1 MRYYVVSDIH
11 GFCAELKQTLRKAG
25 YFVDSKPHK
34 LVLLGDLLDRG
45 EEALEMEEFI
55 LTLMK
60 RDELILIRGDHEDLF
75 EEFVTGHWQRDFL
88 TFVASGT
95 YDSTLQLTDYTN
107 YRVLRDVKRFF
118 AEARESDFYRRI
130 LPAMRDYYET
140 RNHVFVHGSLPGRT
154 MEDGGTDWRNAPKS
168 AWAKA
173 RRTNGADTAQTVCEG
188 KTIIRD
194 RKCGAVNVLVLED
207 EEFDMAQT

>member
-11 GFCAELKQTLRKAG
+11 GFCVELKQALRKAG
-25 YFVDSKPHK
+25 YFVDSGPHK

-107 YRVLRDVKRFF
+107 YRVLRDVKRFL
-118 AEARESDFYRRI
+118 RR
-130 LPAMRDYYET
+130 
-140 RNHVFVHGSLPGRT
+140 PGRATFTGASFRPCGITTRPET
-154 MEDGGTDWRNAPKS
+154 MCLSTVRSPAGLWRTVEPTGGTPPKAPGQRPAEPTERIRHRRSAKGKPSSVTANA
-168 AWAKA
+168 
-173 RRTNGADTAQTVCEG
+173 AQ
-188 KTIIRD
+188 
-194 RKCGAVNVLVLED
+194 
-207 EEFDMAQT
+207 